1 MTQEEISYVDY
12 IAHAQRIYEKGLFC
26 IRESKKVLIESAK
39 MLIIIAIA
47 DELRKQDELI
57 QLDITE
63 TME

>member
-1 MTQEEISYVDY
+1 MTQEGISYVDY
-12 IAHAQRIYEKGLFC
+12 IALAKRVYEKGLSC
-26 IRESKKVLIESAK
+26 IHQSRKVLAKSAK

-47 DELRKQDELI
+47 EELRKQDELV